1 MTASPKRSY
10 ELIEE
15 LLGMGDMVET
25 MKAACKCYD
34 DESDNGESE

>member
-1 MTASPKRSY
+1 MTK
-10 ELIEE
+10 EKFIEK

-25 MKAACKCYD
+25 IKAACKCYD

>member
-1 MTASPKRSY
+1 MNK
-10 ELIEE
+10 EKHIEE
-15 LLGMGDMVET
+15 LFRMGDMVET